1 MISSG
6 TGRLQLGSDFDGE
19 ATTTP
24 ALAPEALEPL
34 APMLART
41 PCRATVFSDESQ
53 EAREPVARS
62 WMFSGE
68 GRAKAAPRRTGRA
81 ERKRMM
87 KMMVLSMICLSR
99 QKVDLYRF
107 TQRCLLEVM
116 ISMSA

>member
-1 MISSG
+1 MSG
-6 TGRLQLGSDFDGE
+6 SQLGSDFEGE

-68 GRAKAAPRRTGRA
+68 GRAKAAPRSTGRV

-87 KMMVLSMICLSR
+87 KRVVLVMICLSR
-99 QKVDLYRF
+99 QKVDLYMF
-107 TQRCLLEVM
+107 TNAVSCKCSR
-116 ISMSA
+116 